1 MRVILLTLQ
10 MRFWL
15 LLLSLLLAIPALPA
29 TKYTVLYNFQGGH
42 DAGGPLYGALALDK
56 NGNLFGTAG
65 GGGKNDK
72 CGGSCGAVFELTPLA
87 DGKWSET
94 VIFRFQSS
102 GTGFWPFG
110 GVIVD
115 DSGNLYGT
123 TASGGTHYNN
133 GNAFVLKPNASGWIE
148 SVFYNFG
155 GRYGSPQSGL
165 VRDPAKNLYG
175 AADSL
180 YELSPKDGGRWTE
193 RMLYQFHPQHGKDGT
208 DGDGSDVP
216 LVLDGSGNLY
226 GATSGGGNYSQ
237 CKVFS
242 DGCGTVFELLPEGGG
257 KWKEHVLYRFAQSS
271 DDGQRPMAGV
281 VRDVH
286 GNLYGTTSQ
295 GGKYQNGTI
304 YELIR
309 DKAGHWQEKI
319 LYSFRDVGDGGMP
332 GPVIVD
338 GHGNLYGTA
347 GGGGGDCSCGVIF
360 KLAPVAN
367 GGWKYTVLHHF
378 SGADGGQPWAGLTFG
393 RKGEI
398 YGTTSSG
405 GKHLYGVAF
414 EIIP

>member
-1 MRVILLTLQ
+1 MRVILLILR

-15 LLLSLLLAIPALPA
+15 LLLSLLLAIPAPAA
-29 TKYTVLYNFQGGH
+29 TKYKVLYNFHGGN

-72 CGGSCGAVFELTPLA
+72 CGGSCGTVFELAPHA
-87 DGKWSET
+87 NGKWSET

-115 DSGNLYGT
+115 NSGNLYGT
-123 TASGGTHYNN
+123 TASGGAHYNN
-133 GNAFVLKPNASGWIE
+133 GNAFVLQPNASGWIE
-148 SVFYNFG
+148 SVLYNFG

-165 VRDPAKNLYG
+165 VRDAKNLYG

-208 DGDGSDVP
+208 DGDGSGVP
-216 LVLDGSGNLY
+216 LVLDGMGNLY

-242 DGCGTVFELLPEGGG
+242 DGCGTVFELLSEGGG

-281 VRDVH
+281 VRDAH

-319 LYSFRDVGDGGMP
+319 LYSFRDVADGGMP
-332 GPVIVD
+332 GP
-338 GHGNLYGTA
+338 
-347 GGGGGDCSCGVIF
+347 VIF

-367 GGWKYTVLHHF
+367 GKWKYTVLHHF
-378 SGADGGQPWAGLTFG
+378 NGADGGQPWAGLTFG

-398 YGTTSSG
+398 YGTTSWG
-405 GKHLYGVAF
+405 GEYLYGVAF
-414 EIIP
+414 ELSP